1 MVVTTFSVPP
11 TTKSGSI
18 PKDLHHNMR
27 LLLRRY
33 PLLLMKVQWLC
44 VFWMSGVSP
53 NHCLKTLQTC
63 SPQGC
68 NAEVHGDLCM
78 SAKCCSVCIQAG
90 TYTGV
95 ASMQMSSLSALT
107 LIFAYSASNSLEL
120 SGSSKSEWPGAFF
133 GIRARLIF
141 NSSNSFSKCFGWLCM
156 ASWFG
161 LTIICFRFKKVS
173 SPPSLQTRSND
184 ILYLARELAPKT
196 HSDRSL

>member
-90 TYTGV
+90 TYTSV

-107 LIFAYSASNSLEL
+107 LTATTLVWCIDIQCSLKRYTKECQYM
-120 SGSSKSEWPGAFF
+120 
-133 GIRARLIF
+133 IYI
-141 NSSNSFSKCFGWLCM
+141 SFHIGHPALWSCLVHPRVNG
-156 ASWFG
+156 
-161 LTIICFRFKKVS
+161 RVS
-173 SPPSLQTRSND
+173 S
-184 ILYLARELAPKT
+184 LA
-196 HSDRSL
+196 SGCV